1 MSDEL
6 LTEVRDGVARMTF
19 NRPHE
24 RNALGPTTIEEMMAF
39 VREVEARPEVRVILL
54 SGTGEH
60 FMAGGNVK
68 SFAKIVQDSSPDERR
83 RMFEERIHKM
93 HIMFYTMARMPQ
105 PIIAAV
111 RGGCAG
117 VGLSFVLACDMAIAS
132 ETAFFTMGYI
142 HIGTSPDGSA
152 TYHLPRTV
160 GRKKAME
167 LALLGD
173 RFPAADAERYGIV
186 NRVVPDADL
195 EARAEEIA
203 QRLASGPAVAIGNTK
218 RLLNAS
224 LQNSIES
231 QLQMEGEMFARCAAS
246 ADWVEGVTAFAEKRK
261 TRFTGA

>member
-6 LTEVRDGVARMTF
+6 LTEVRDGIARMTF

-24 RNALGPTTIEEMMAF
+24 RNALGPTTIDEMMAF
-39 VREVEARPEVRVILL
+39 VREVEHRPDVRVLL
-54 SGTGEH
+54 LAGTGDH

-68 SFAKIVQDSSPDERR
+68 SFGKIVRDTGAEERR

-93 HIMFYTMARMPQ
+93 HVMFYTMARMPQ
-105 PIIAAV
+105 PIVAAV

-132 ETAFFTMGYI
+132 DTAFFTMGYI

-152 TYHLPRTV
+152 TYYLPRTV

-173 RFPAADAERYGIV
+173 RFAAADAERYGIV
-186 NRVVPDADL
+186 NRVVPDAEL
-195 EARAEEIA
+195 EAQADEIA
-203 QRLASGPAVAIGNTK
+203 TRLARGPAVAIGNTK

-224 LQNSIES
+224 LQNSLES
-231 QLQMEGEMFARCAAS
+231 QLQMEGEMFGRCAGS
-246 ADWVEGVTAFAEKRK
+246 EDWVEGVTAFGEKRRPQFK
-261 TRFTGA
+261 GR

>member
-6 LTEVRDGVARMTF
+6 LTEVRDGIARMTF

-24 RNALGPTTIEEMMAF
+24 RNALGPTTIEDMNAF
-39 VREVEARPEVRVILL
+39 VREVEHRDDVRVILL

-68 SFAKIVQDSSPDERR
+68 SFAQMVKEMDAAERR

-93 HIMFYTMARMPQ
+93 HIMFYTMARMRQ
-105 PIIAAV
+105 PIVAAV

-117 VGLSFVLACDMAIAS
+117 VGLSFVLACDMAVAS
-132 ETAFFTMGYI
+132 DTAFFTMGYI
-142 HIGTSPDGSA
+142 HIGTSPDGSS
-152 TYHLPRTV
+152 TYYLPRTV

-173 RFPAADAERYGIV
+173 RFPAADAERYGII
-186 NRVVPDADL
+186 NKVVPDAELD
-195 EARAEEIA
+195 AQAEEIA
-203 QRLASGPAVAIGNTK
+203 QRLARGPAVAIGNTK

-224 LQNSIES
+224 LQNGIEA
-231 QLQMEGEMFARCAAS
+231 QLQMEGEMFGICAGS
-246 ADWVEGVTAFAEKRK
+246 EDWAEGVSAFAEKRK
-261 TRFTGA
+261 TRFKGR